1 MISKYNNKG
10 VTWIDLE
17 DPSEEE
23 FHYIIDLYSIPRVIE
38 EEMRTR
44 NKDVKTKLIAG
55 FISTSFD
62 FPRIPDTE
70 EVFLGISRSG
80 RQQIL
85 EVWRETEFQYAWLFP
100 WESSLDKVPPIFGS
114 MESDSLQ
121 FDRSEVDGLY
131 WSMSFSFM
139 EIK

>member
-44 NKDVKTKLIAG
+44 NKDVKTK
-55 FISTSFD
+55 
-62 FPRIPDTE
+62 
-70 EVFLGISRSG
+70 
-80 RQQIL
+80 
-85 EVWRETEFQYAWLFP
+85 
-100 WESSLDKVPPIFGS
+100 
-114 MESDSLQ
+114 
-121 FDRSEVDGLY
+121 
-131 WSMSFSFM
+131 
-139 EIK
+139 

>member
-62 FPRIPDTE
+62 FPQILDIENR
-70 EVFLGISRSG
+70 VISRKIIFIIHKDFICTIHDKHMEALSEFLKN
-80 RQQIL
+80 L
-85 EVWRETEFQYAWLFP
+85 EVD
-100 WESSLDKVPPIFGS
+100 SSL
-114 MESDSLQ
+114 
-121 FDRSEVDGLY
+121 
-131 WSMSFSFM
+131 
-139 EIK
+139 